1 MINDFSTYKASSL
14 YFPKVR
20 VIRARKN
27 KKINY
32 FLNRYYN
39 HNLKYNCYSNI
50 ETSDSK
56 QRTNNNFFQL
66 NSFKLTSSKNRNKPP
81 TPTPT
86 IIQQKISK
94 PSTTPT
100 INKYTFRKFKEIPKT
115 NLKKNCNK
123 EKMNKF
129 YLDLTRKKSNSKLRS
144 QGISTSDSF
153 FTRNRSKINFRT
165 LSLGKQENN
174 LDNFDSFSKI
184 MKEYGC
190 LTPKKNKNKKIIE
203 KHCPVTDNFSFNILK
218 DKYAYIYMSDK
229 SELIKHLRRIY
240 YNPLNV

>member
-1 MINDFSTYKASSL
+1 MINDFSAYKASSL
-14 YFPKVR
+14 YFPKLR
-20 VIRARKN
+20 VIRAKKN
-27 KKINY
+27 KIINY
-32 FLNRYYN
+32 FLNRNYN

-50 ETSDSK
+50 ENSDSK

-66 NSFKLTSSKNRNKPP
+66 NSFKLTTTKNINKPP

-86 IIQQKISK
+86 IIPQKISK

-100 INKYTFRKFKEIPKT
+100 INKYAYRKYKEVPRT
-115 NLKKNCNK
+115 NLKKNYHK
-123 EKMNKF
+123 EKINKF
-129 YLDLTRKKSNSKLRS
+129 YLDLTRKKSTSKLRN

-190 LTPKKNKNKKIIE
+190 LTPEKNKNKKIRE
-203 KHCPVTDNFSFNILK
+203 KQCSVTDSFSFNIYK

-229 SELIKHLRRIY
+229 SELIKHLRRI
-240 YNPLNV
+240 L